1 MMRMQKLADNAMPG
15 LTAKTIW
22 NRTCQK
28 SAIKQWASDLT
39 RIASSKFNFED
50 SILAGRAV
58 LLQNDD
64 LDLME
69 EYVRFIATQ
78 VGLQLCVVKNDNI
91 TAIHEWIK
99 SIAKDKLT
107 LVYLEPGAWMSK
119 DLIDDD
125 DTEWPVV
132 PDFDES
138 KAATFRKNL
147 VEMLTNQGKNYR
159 FILVTSIQSVDQMD
173 ASLRKAG
180 LFDRRIII
188 SELDYETEA
197 SIFIERIGA
206 SRLDSEI
213 TADLKRLGCLIHH
226 EFPRTRQRE
235 LFYQAVMR
243 LSWQRK
249 DKVTYQDL
257 VQFAAY
263 GICEADFSIDAP
275 ELRYRHSV
283 HEAGHALVVHLDSR
297 NKLPPEYCSVT
308 KRGDSLGIVVRR
320 YEDYERISNDLSYC
334 DVLHKIRVALAGRA
348 AEYLLLGASEISA
361 NGASG
366 DLEKASILSTHLFGR
381 QGHSP
386 DLSSDFSIGSNL
398 ALCVGRPSSSEYQ
411 HVENLTRAFLNTQFQ
426 LVLEMLRTNQKYLE
440 SIANTLNKKIILLR
454 NDFMTIYTAETS

>member
-1 MMRMQKLADNAMPG
+1 MRMHKLAENAVHG

-22 NRTCQK
+22 NRTSQT
-28 SAIKQWASDLT
+28 SAIKQWANDLT
-39 RIASSKFNFED
+39 RIASSKFSLED
-50 SILAGRAV
+50 SMLAGRAV

-78 VGLQLCVVKNDNI
+78 VGLHLCVVKNDNI

-119 DLIDDD
+119 DLIEDDD
-125 DTEWPVV
+125 AEWPVV
-132 PDFDES
+132 PDFDEG

-147 VEMLTNQGKNYR
+147 TEMLVNQGKNYR
-159 FILVTSIQSVDQMD
+159 FIFVTSIQSVDQMD
-173 ASLRKAG
+173 VSLRKAG

-197 SIFIERIGA
+197 SIFIERVGA
-206 SRLDSEI
+206 SRLDNEI

-235 LFYQAVMR
+235 LFCQAVMR

-249 DKVTYQDL
+249 DKVTFQDL

-263 GICEADFSIDAP
+263 GICEADFSVDIP
-275 ELRYRHSV
+275 EQRYRHSV
-283 HEAGHALVVHLDSR
+283 HEAGHAVVVHLDSR

-308 KRGDSLGIVVRR
+308 KRGNSLGIVVRR

-334 DVLHKIRVALAGRA
+334 DVLHKIRVSLAGRA
-348 AEYLLLGASEISA
+348 AEYLLLGANEISA

-366 DLEKASILSTHLFGR
+366 DLENAFTLSTHLFGR

-386 DLSSDFSIGSNL
+386 DLTTDFSIGSNL
-398 ALCVGRPSSSEYQ
+398 APIIGRPSPSEYR
-411 HVENLTRAFLNTQFQ
+411 HIENLSRKFLNTQFQ
-426 LVLEMLRTNQKYLE
+426 LVLEMLRANQTYLE
-440 SIANTLNKKIILLR
+440 SIANTLNQRIILLR
-454 NDFMTIYTAETS
+454 NDFMTIYKAELP